1 MRFRNNSVA
10 IRKYNKPI
18 IIRYWGLIRHSKIN
32 IEIIDRIA
40 NDKRFELHYH
50 GRKQQD
56 ARIIEEYCANNNIRN
71 VFFHGEYLPKERNDF
86 ALKTHLIHNFYEND
100 KVMKNAMGNKYYDGI
115 IYRIPQLCNFGS
127 FMGAKIIENGL
138 GIAISVDDD
147 FANKIYNYY
156 SDLDYDL
163 FDYNCNIEL
172 EKVYE
177 EYLENYKLIE
187 SFCKMKGD

>member
-1 MRFRNNSVA
+1 
-10 IRKYNKPI
+10 
-18 IIRYWGLIRHSKIN
+18 
-32 IEIIDRIA
+32 
-40 NDKRFELHYH
+40 
-50 GRKQQD
+50 
-56 ARIIEEYCANNNIRN
+56 
-71 VFFHGEYLPKERNDF
+71 
-86 ALKTHLIHNFYEND
+86 
-100 KVMKNAMGNKYYDGI
+100 MKNAMGNKYYDGI